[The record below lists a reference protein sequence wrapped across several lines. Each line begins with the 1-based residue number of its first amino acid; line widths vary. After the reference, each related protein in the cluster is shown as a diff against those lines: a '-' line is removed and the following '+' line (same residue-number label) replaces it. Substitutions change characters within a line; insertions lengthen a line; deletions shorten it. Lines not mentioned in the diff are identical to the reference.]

1 MAIITETISVTFS
14 WASAY
19 ANTFGINSYDINCKM
34 YVYLS
39 FIFCVIGPWINILSW
54 VDRYLSVKHPIEF
67 KFRKEFKYQVLAVL
81 FTCCL
86 IILLD
91 IPYLVYV
98 GVMDNICSTTS
109 MMTGI
114 YLTFLLGLNLQLILP
129 SICMI
134 ILNSMI
140 IHKLI
145 IKRKKLNK
153 KLTKEVKLAKVLF
166 SINLVFLIL
175 NLPFFLSA
183 SNIYCVLTYLYYLD
197 IMWLIL
203 YKKLSKLFW
212 L

>member
-1 MAIITETISVTFS
+1 
-14 WASAY
+14 
-19 ANTFGINSYDINCKM
+19 
-34 YVYLS
+34 
-39 FIFCVIGPWINILSW
+39 
-54 VDRYLSVKHPIEF
+54 
-67 KFRKEFKYQVLAVL
+67 
-81 FTCCL
+81 
-86 IILLD
+86 
-91 IPYLVYV
+91 
-98 GVMDNICSTTS
+98 MDNICSTTS

-203 YKKLSKLFW
+203 YKKLIILVYLLFFIFQINF
-212 L
+212 